1 MITVALDAMGG
12 DYAPQAI
19 VQGALRAAAA
29 DPDLSIALVGRSDE
43 IRPLLPAPPPNIR
56 LVEAP
61 QVVTMAEQPAASVRQ
76 KPHSS
81 IMVGLELVKH
91 GEAQAFLSF
100 GNTGA
105 VMAAGLFTLGRI
117 PGIDRPALGAMFQ
130 NRRGSTT
137 LLLDVGANV
146 DCRPLYLIQF
156 ALMGKAYFE
165 RVLRRP
171 SASVGLLNVGEEE
184 SKGNQLSLEAYP
196 LLKAME
202 PNFVGNV
209 EGKEMV
215 EGVADVVVCDG
226 FAGNVAI
233 KVAEAIAALLVG
245 ELKQSIKR
253 RRRYL
258 LAAWFLRGAFRALK
272 ERIDYQKIG
281 GAPLFGVNGTVLIG
295 HGRADA
301 EAVASGLRLTRVVA
315 ESGFVDAVRTALRD
329 FESTHAVALRAA
341 RGAPQREGTTVQG

>member
-117 PGIDRPALGAMFQ
+117 PGIDSPGPGRDVPEPAGLYDPLARC
-130 NRRGSTT
+130 RRQRRLPPSLFDPIRAHGQ
-137 LLLDVGANV
+137 G
-146 DCRPLYLIQF
+146 
-156 ALMGKAYFE
+156 
-165 RVLRRP
+165 VLRARLAP
-171 SASVGLLNVGEEE
+171 
-184 SKGNQLSLEAYP
+184 
-196 LLKAME
+196 
-202 PNFVGNV
+202 
-209 EGKEMV
+209 
-215 EGVADVVVCDG
+215 
-226 FAGNVAI
+226 AI
-233 KVAEAIAALLVG
+233 
-245 ELKQSIKR
+245 R
-253 RRRYL
+253 
-258 LAAWFLRGAFRALK
+258 
-272 ERIDYQKIG
+272 
-281 GAPLFGVNGTVLIG
+281 
-295 HGRADA
+295 
-301 EAVASGLRLTRVVA
+301 
-315 ESGFVDAVRTALRD
+315 
-329 FESTHAVALRAA
+329 
-341 RGAPQREGTTVQG
+341 